1 MATARNTTRRRSQLP
16 RIIRRGR
23 LVALVAVLALMHG
36 ADAPTASASTAPLP
50 QAPVTVAEPVVIP
63 AVAMPDT
70 ALRAAGAPES
80 LGPVEARR

>member
-1 MATARNTTRRRSQLP
+1 MATSRNTTRRPLP

-36 ADAPTASASTAPLP
+36 ADAAVASASTAPRR
-50 QAPVTVAEPVVIP
+50 QMPVTVAEPAAIP

-80 LGPVEARR
+80 LGPVEASR

>member
-36 ADAPTASASTAPLP
+36 ADAAVASASTAP
-50 QAPVTVAEPVVIP
+50 QRQTPVAMP